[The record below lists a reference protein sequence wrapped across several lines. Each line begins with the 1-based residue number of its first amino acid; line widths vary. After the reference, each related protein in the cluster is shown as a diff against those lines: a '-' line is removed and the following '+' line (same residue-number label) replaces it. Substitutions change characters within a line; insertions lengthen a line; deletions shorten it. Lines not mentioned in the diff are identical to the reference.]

1 MDNNDNP
8 ETNSSDIFFY
18 FFWFA
23 KCERNTR
30 DILWNEEFQ
39 NLTHNIISEFLEA
52 TVSYE
57 LESPTVSLEDVFFP
71 SVVLCNMNILR
82 QSFIM
87 ALMKDPDLKSRT
99 SYEELF
105 LLVDEHFIQGIK
117 ENLTEKEE
125 VIKKSNIFFYKLI
138 NTQHCS

>member
-1 MDNNDNP
+1 
-8 ETNSSDIFFY
+8 
-18 FFWFA
+18 
-23 KCERNTR
+23 
-30 DILWNEEFQ
+30 
-39 NLTHNIISEFLEA
+39 
-52 TVSYE
+52 
-57 LESPTVSLEDVFFP
+57 
-71 SVVLCNMNILR
+71 MNILR

-117 ENLTEKEE
+117 ENLTEKED

-138 NTQHCS
+138 NNIALKQPSVLPLKCNLYLKLLFLV